1 MTINEFVNNSPFKI
15 PDHIIV
21 YGITENHIAREV
33 HLVYDSYHWK
43 CSQGMSDL
51 VKNATL
57 DSVGASS
64 HLYPDALVL
73 TFVTDKFLY
82 EYL

>member
-1 MTINEFVNNSPFKI
+1 MTINEFVNNSFNV

-21 YGITENHIAREV
+21 YGITENHIAHET
-33 HLVYDSYHWK
+33 HKVYDSYHPK

-57 DSVGASS
+57 ASVSGSS
-64 HLYPDALVL
+64 LERGALVL